1 MNKNNIWK
9 KKENYLTKRNFI
21 EREAEEESEKYSI
34 ETNKKHIINKNK
46 KEKNEEE
53 EDSYGLSTIEEEDE
67 EIGKQKLNN
76 RIIFNNNKLN
86 SKRKRNQ
93 VNYKKD
99 NKKWTL
105 QKIKKRKKT
114 QRMFWVI

>member
-53 EDSYGLSTIEEEDE
+53 EDSYGISTKEEEDE
-67 EIGKQKLNN
+67 EIG
-76 RIIFNNNKLN
+76 
-86 SKRKRNQ
+86 
-93 VNYKKD
+93 
-99 NKKWTL
+99 
-105 QKIKKRKKT
+105 
-114 QRMFWVI
+114 